1 MRHFLLFLL
10 LLSTT
15 VIAQNKYSY
24 KDVLDFKTG
33 ILNSSERIGKT
44 VPIRINE
51 YQTLLAV
58 GVQSNLV
65 TYKYE
70 VDGWNDNSMMSDNDI
85 KQSKILAIKNMMRSQ
100 QYPDM
105 FLECLRRT
113 KLEFQ
118 IMYFAKSRKY
128 IGGFRLGYKDFLNN
142 K

>member
-10 LLSTT
+10 LLSNT

-33 ILNSSERIGKT
+33 ILISSERIGKT

-118 IMYFAKSRKY
+118 IMYFAKSRIY